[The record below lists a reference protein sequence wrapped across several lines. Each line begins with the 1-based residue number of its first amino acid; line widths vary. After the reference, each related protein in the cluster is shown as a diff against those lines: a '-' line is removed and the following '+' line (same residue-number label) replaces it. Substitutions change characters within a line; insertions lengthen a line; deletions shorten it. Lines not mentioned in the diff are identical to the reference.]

1 MIPSGDL
8 DKKLDGLFAA
18 YREAVPDR
26 DASANFMPELWG
38 RIDGRRRAA
47 LSFRRLSRIFVT
59 SAAVASLA
67 LGVLVLAPRSADSV
81 VYQSTYIEILTDAPA
96 VDQVAEIS
104 DAGDTVETD
113 LI

>member
-1 MIPSGDL
+1 MIPSGDV

-38 RIDGRRRAA
+38 RIDSRRRAA

-59 SAAVASLA
+59 SAAVASFA
-67 LGVLVLAPRSADSV
+67 LGVLVIAPRSEDPIA
-81 VYQSTYIEILTDAPA
+81 YQSTYIDTLTDTPS
-96 VDQVAEIS
+96 VDQVAELS